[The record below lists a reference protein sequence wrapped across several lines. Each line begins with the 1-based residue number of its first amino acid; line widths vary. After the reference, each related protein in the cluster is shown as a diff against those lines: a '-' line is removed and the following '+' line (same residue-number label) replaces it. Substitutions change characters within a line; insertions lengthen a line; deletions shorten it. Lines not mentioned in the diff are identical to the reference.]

1 MKIQLT
7 EWGERNYSPPP
18 SLRILR
24 AWAASG
30 QLHPTPEK
38 VGRMWMV
45 DEYTIR
51 VTIHEISDLSTM
63 SERAKHIFKT
73 T

>member
-18 SLRILR
+18 SHRILR

-30 QLHPTPEK
+30 QLLPTPEK
-38 VGRMWMV
+38 VGRIWMV
-45 DEYTIR
+45 DEHTIR
-51 VTIHEISDLSTM
+51 VAIPETSDLSRM